1 MRIVSLAS
9 GSKGNAYVVEQDGEA
24 LLVDCGLAGRTL
36 AARLRS
42 VFPELPRFAGV
53 LLTHSHSDHY
63 AGLAVFVGRHPDV
76 PVYANSM
83 TAEAVAHETGVN
95 ESAFACFENGQP
107 FAVGPFEVSP
117 FSVPHDAVDPVGY
130 LVRGDETYFH
140 GTDIGTPLDS
150 IGVRFAEAD
159 CATLESNHDPVL
171 LRQSGRPPYLVQRI
185 AGPRGHLSNDQA
197 CAFVRK
203 FASPR
208 LKRLAL
214 AHLSQDCNVPHVA
227 ANAMR
232 DTLREMGRTDV
243 ALRILEQDE
252 VVEL

>member
-9 GSKGNAYVVEQDGEA
+9 GSKGNAYVVEQGGEA

-36 AARLRS
+36 AARLKS
-42 VFPELPRFAGV
+42 AFPESPRFAGV

-83 TAEAVAHETGVN
+83 TAEVVAHETGVD

-117 FSVPHDAVDPVGY
+117 FSVPHDASDPVGY
-130 LVRGDETYFH
+130 LIRGEETYFH
-140 GTDIGTPLDS
+140 VTDLGSPLDS
-150 IGVRFAEAD
+150 VGVKLAQAD
-159 CATLESNHDPVL
+159 AATVESNHDEVL
-171 LRQSGRPPYLVQRI
+171 LRTSQRPPALIQRI
-185 AGPRGHLSNDQA
+185 LGPRGHLSNYQA
-197 CAFVRK
+197 CDLVRR
-203 FASPR
+203 FAPPR